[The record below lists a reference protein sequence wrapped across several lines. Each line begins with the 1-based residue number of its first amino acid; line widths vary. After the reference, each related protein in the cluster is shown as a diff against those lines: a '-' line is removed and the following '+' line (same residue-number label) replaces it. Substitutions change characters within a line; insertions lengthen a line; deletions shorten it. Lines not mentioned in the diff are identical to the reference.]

1 MPCGGIAPSCA
12 RADCWEPAESAAR
25 PSRPFAQSRR
35 DMVVM
40 FVSLNL
46 TTSLH
51 VLTAGSLPASPCDEL
66 WKRDYWIVM
75 PAVAELVKLPLVP
88 VMVNVTLP
96 VGVLC
101 EVLRVSVEVPEP
113 VIELGERLGLTRLGM
128 LLTVRFTFELKPPD
142 PVTVIV
148 YLTEFLRVTDW

>member
-1 MPCGGIAPSCA
+1 MLA
-12 RADCWEPAESAAR
+12 
-25 PSRPFAQSRR
+25 
-35 DMVVM
+35 VV
-40 FVSLNL
+40 
-46 TTSLH
+46 
-51 VLTAGSLPASPCDEL
+51 
-66 WKRDYWIVM
+66 
-75 PAVAELVKLPLVP
+75 ELVKLPLVP
-88 VMVNVTLP
+88 VTVNVALP

-148 YLTEFLRVTDW
+148 YLTEFLRVTDWLEGEMVTVKEPAGLTVRDAFAECDRVPLLPTTENE